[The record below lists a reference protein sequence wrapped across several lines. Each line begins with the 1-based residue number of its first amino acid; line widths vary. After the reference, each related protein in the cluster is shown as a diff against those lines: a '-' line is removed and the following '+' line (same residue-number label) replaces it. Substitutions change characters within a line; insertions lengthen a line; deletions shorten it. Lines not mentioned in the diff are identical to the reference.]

1 MSDIQSLLEIMA
13 RLRDPERGCP
23 WDRAQDLASI
33 SPHTI
38 EEAYEVDDAI
48 ARGDREA
55 LRDELGDL
63 LFQVVFQARLAEEE
77 GAFDFGQVVQAIVDK
92 LVRRH
97 PHIFDDAE
105 VPRTVEAQ
113 RASWEAIKASE
124 RAARRARSGDQAPE
138 DPFEGIP
145 LHLPALARSAKI
157 EGRIEGRLA
166 AGLQADAPTD
176 SDPGRALLRLVGRG
190 IRDWV
195 RLARHLRVD
204 PEQALRLVDEETM
217 ARIRSDAHQ
226 ASSSEDG

>member
-23 WDRAQDLASI
+23 WDRAQDFVSI
-33 SPHTI
+33 APHTI

-63 LFQVVFQARLAEEE
+63 LFQVVFQSRLAEEE
-77 GAFDFGQVVQAIVDK
+77 GSFDFSQVVEAIVDK

-97 PHIFDDAE
+97 PHVFDDAAT
-105 VPRTVEAQ
+105 PRTVEDQ

-124 RAARRARSGDQAPE
+124 RAARRAKNDEAAAG
-138 DPFEGIP
+138 DPFDGIP

-157 EGRIEGRLA
+157 EGRIE
-166 AGLQADAPTD
+166 AGLESDSSENADA
-176 SDPGRALLRLVGRG
+176 GRALMRLVGQG

-195 RLARHLRVD
+195 RLARHLRID
-204 PEQALRLVDEETM
+204 PEQALRLVDQETI
-217 ARIRSDAHQ
+217 ARIRTQAHQ
-226 ASSSEDG
+226 ASLSEDR